1 MKYLETQGRLVDQ
14 SVFVEVC
21 IQGNLQT
28 VSLVLVQRL
37 LVVASLADYQSVADL
52 TVTSAA
58 VAVAVIRL
66 SAAVFAALLFFAVV
80 AAPFPIIS
88 VAADVAFVVVSVV
101 AAAAVEVQYFVVD
114 WLAVTGFL
122 LAVAA
127 VIGPAQAAAVDP
139 AEFQTVFPEVV
150 VPCFSVATLNFV
162 ASSVPLHV
170 VCSVLQS
177 EKPRKLCQSWEP
189 WIEGHMTGHVTLDQ
203 TASPR
208 FQH

>member
-58 VAVAVIRL
+58 VVAVIRL

-177 EKPRKLCQSWEP
+177 ERPRKLCQSWEP
-189 WIEGHMTGHVTLDQ
+189 WTEGHMTGHVSLEQ
-203 TASPR
+203 TA
-208 FQH
+208 